1 MTTHNILHWT
11 DISRVKVEQSG
22 AWCGASTEPW
32 RSRSV
37 KKIARNKNR
46 GETCDTMVKTYGSI
60 YKEFLSCKTSISEE
74 NGVGKAHEGPTSHQ
88 GAPGGVARPRASCAP
103 HGSPRLFL
111 IFVFFLIFQNWQKVF
126 LRNFWSRFTYRIT
139 YLFLFRVLE
148 CSGRSL
154 LCIPPVS

>member
-1 MTTHNILHWT
+1 MVASY
-11 DISRVKVEQSG
+11 D
-22 AWCGASTEPW
+22 AWYKAFGEPW

-37 KKIARNKNR
+37 RRIARNKNR
-46 GETCDTMVKTYGSI
+46 GDFCDTVVKTFGSL
-60 YKEFLSCKTSISEE
+60 YKEFLSCKTSIPVE
-74 NGVGKAHEGPTSHQ
+74 NRVGKAHEGPTSHQ
-88 GAPGGVARPRASCAP
+88 GAPGGVARPSASCAP
-103 HGSPRLFL
+103 CGSPQLFL

-126 LRNFWSRFTYRIT
+126 LWNFWSRFTYRIT